1 MALWG
6 TAHASASN
14 KPKYLPDNKDSNYD
28 VTACYADQS
37 GWVMRAGSKATG
49 NGNTDADPEIL
60 VAIRGLAG
68 ATATAGLKHPT
79 ITKVRWTDAALT
91 HGSGV
96 DISVE
101 VTYDEQVK
109 FTAGS
114 APTIA
119 TLKDGSSG
127 GPALTMDRIDGAAIS
142 GTNHTGNTFRFKGTT
157 NGAGT
162 ITIANN
168 TEMGNKATL
177 TDAVSTTALEDASVT
192 LVTALLP
199 GNCVV
204 S

>member
-6 TAHASASN
+6 KAHASATN
-14 KPKYLPDNKDSNYD
+14 KPKYLPDDKNSDYD
-28 VTACYADQS
+28 VTNSYATNS
-37 GWVMRAGSKATG
+37 GWVMKAGSAATG
-49 NGNTDADPEIL
+49 NGNTSADPEIL

-68 ATATAGLKHPT
+68 ATASTGLKHPT

-96 DISVE
+96 DISVV
-101 VTYDEQVK
+101 VTYDENVK
-109 FTAGS
+109 YTAGS

-119 TLKDGSSG
+119 TLKAGSSG
-127 GPALTMDRIDGAAIS
+127 GPALTMDRINGKAIS

-177 TDAVSTTALEDASVT
+177 TDAITTTALEDASVT